1 MQSRRST
8 SSLSAGSFRGHNGI
22 CASRIQFVSIAEILG
37 ICRGFLLSS
46 WRLLDLRWAPRAPDV
61 LAPLRC
67 NVFRDACKQATPT
80 ASGKP
85 KKRKFEICLKPMCLF
100 CRRCST
106 AHRANAKWSGAMP
119 SCDGVAPDHSIAI
132 LFKYSGIKRPAPDS
146 EAYSVLDSEQL
157 KRVASSTHAGC
168 KTTETGWPERVAPSM
183 TTLKQ
188 LTS

>member
-1 MQSRRST
+1 MNSRSALGTARARCF
-8 SSLSAGSFRGHNGI
+8 SSPSLQR
-22 CASRIQFVSIAEILG
+22 V
-37 ICRGFLLSS
+37 
-46 WRLLDLRWAPRAPDV
+46 PRRV
-61 LAPLRC
+61 QTI
-67 NVFRDACKQATPT
+67 NPT

-85 KKRKFEICLKPMCLF
+85 KKKKFVICLRTMCLF
-100 CRRCST
+100 CARCST

-132 LFKYSGIKRPAPDS
+132 QFKYSGIKRPAPDS
-146 EAYSVLDSEQL
+146 GAYSVSDSEQL